1 MRKYN
6 LLYVEDDIEIID
18 DVLYFIKKKFKN
30 IYIANDGKEAFELY
44 NNHDID
50 LLLLDIN
57 IPYINGLQL
66 AEMIRKTNPDIPIL
80 FLTAFSDKN
89 KLLKAIDLQVH
100 GYILKPL
107 KIDELTISLNKMI
120 ALIDKKNELIDI
132 VSFTN
137 GFSWHKFLEEL
148 KYFDT
153 IIPLTKNE
161 VSFINI
167 MLDQKCKP
175 LSFDEIKD
183 NLFEGSE
190 IKDNS
195 IVQLVARL
203 KKKVKNISGSDDFF
217 IENIYQYGYKLNIDT
232 QGWDE
237 IK

>member
-1 MRKYN
+1 
-6 LLYVEDDIEIID
+6 VEDDIEIID
-18 DVLYFIKKKFKN
+18 DVLYFIKNKFKD
-30 IYIANDGKEAFELY
+30 IYVANDGKEAYDLY

-66 AEMIRKTNPDIPIL
+66 TEMIRETNSDIPIL
-80 FLTAFSDKN
+80 FLTAFSDKQ

-120 ALIDKKNELIDI
+120 TLIDKKNERSDVI
-132 VSFTN
+132 SFTN

-148 KYFDT
+148 RYFDK

-167 MLDQKCKP
+167 MLEHKCKP
-175 LSFDEIKD
+175 LSFNEIKD
-183 NLFEGSE
+183 NLFDGFEV
-190 IKDNS
+190 KDNS

-203 KKKVKNISGSDDFF
+203 KKKAKNISGSDDFF

-232 QGWDE
+232 QRGED